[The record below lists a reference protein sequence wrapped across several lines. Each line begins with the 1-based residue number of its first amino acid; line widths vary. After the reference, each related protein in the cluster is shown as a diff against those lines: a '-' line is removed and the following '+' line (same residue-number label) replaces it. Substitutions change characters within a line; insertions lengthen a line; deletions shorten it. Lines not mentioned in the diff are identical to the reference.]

1 MIGVGP
7 WSNCTH
13 FPALVNFVWVCLSRQ
28 IFGACLSYHM
38 FLMLSPEIDDLPMY
52 RPIKLIKSFLS
63 ADFLLPITVLSY
75 SMYLNHLYAYK
86 LIIMTPYTSPD
97 SSDECMSDDS

>member
-1 MIGVGP
+1 
-7 WSNCTH
+7 
-13 FPALVNFVWVCLSRQ
+13 
-28 IFGACLSYHM
+28 M